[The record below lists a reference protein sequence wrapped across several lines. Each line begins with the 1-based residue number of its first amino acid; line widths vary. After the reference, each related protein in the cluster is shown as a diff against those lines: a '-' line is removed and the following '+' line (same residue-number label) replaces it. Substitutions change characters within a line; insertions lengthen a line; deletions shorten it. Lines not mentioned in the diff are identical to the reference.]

1 MAVCRESYVANKNVS
16 NRTTLDSKWPPSPVA
31 GRIGG
36 SCARRHNSIV
46 SCSTSPQKCFTD
58 AGPCPAN
65 PECSILNSF
74 SPCLIAA
81 YPDENGP
88 THAGPEE
95 VGHTWT
101 VGIPSICFAGTWNE
115 SSRRAWH
122 VRLSSI

>member
-1 MAVCRESYVANKNVS
+1 MFLSAYRPRHRILGKLDRCKLHSEAQFYCFLFHKSQKSFTVAS
-16 NRTTLDSKWPPSPVA
+16 
-31 GRIGG
+31 
-36 SCARRHNSIV
+36 
-46 SCSTSPQKCFTD
+46 
-58 AGPCPAN
+58 PCPAN